1 MPLLP
6 RWRFMTPQAKA
17 QTRRLAI
24 SAGVVLVALLLFR
37 GLIVWVLIALAAWW
51 LLRALN
57 R

>member
-51 LLRALN
+51 LWRALN